1 MSRVKLFFQRM
12 VTILRAFFGFLKQR
26 AQLAAIAV
34 AVALALAFAPVR
46 MSYAASF
53 DINMSGL
60 MDTASEIFNGIW
72 PAFAVIAG
80 LTLGFLILKFVLG
93 AIKGA
98 FSG

>member
-1 MSRVKLFFQRM
+1 MSRFLMFYKRIVA
-12 VTILRAFFGFLKQR
+12 TLRAFLGFVRER

-34 AVALALAFAPVR
+34 ATAVALAFAPVR

>member
-1 MSRVKLFFQRM
+1 MARFLSFYKRIVA
-12 VTILRAFFGFLKQR
+12 TLRAFLGFVRER